1 MARRIDRQPPPAP
14 APIPLT
20 LEAMTPGGDA
30 LGRHDG
36 MVIFVPYG
44 IPGERVDV
52 MLTERKARYAR
63 GRIVARHSDAESR
76 VTPLCPHFGVCG
88 GCDWQHI
95 DYAAQLD
102 FKTAAVREQ
111 FIRIGKF
118 LDAPVAPCIPSP
130 QPYGYRNHARLV
142 VGRDGLGYRT
152 ARSHAVVTVAECPIL
167 EPAVTAQLQSPP
179 AATPGDEVELRSWEQ
194 EVVVGVATYQVSPGA
209 FFQANT
215 AVAALLVDAVLA
227 ALSLQGDEQ
236 VLDLY
241 CGVGL
246 FTLPIA
252 QRCRTVWG
260 VEDNPVAVADAL
272 ENVARAGVG
281 ATIVEATAA
290 ETLQLAEISGIAW
303 DAVVVDPPRT
313 GLDRAVT
320 TALCEMRPPVVVYVS
335 CEPATLARDARL
347 LCDGG
352 YRLGSVQPFDMFPQT
367 HHVECVAIFK
377 Q

>member
-1 MARRIDRQPPPAP
+1 
-14 APIPLT
+14 
-20 LEAMTPGGDA
+20 MTPGGDA

-63 GRIVARHSDAESR
+63 GRIAARHSDAESR
-76 VTPLCPHFGVCG
+76 VTPVCPHFGVCG

-118 LDAPVAPCIPSP
+118 SDAPVAPCIPSP

-179 AATPGDEVELRSWEQ
+179 AAAPGDEVELRSWEQ